1 MSTTRP
7 FVTVHCDGCGATL
20 PTSRTTPAGARGDA
34 DRQGWATSR
43 YGDGYRGN
51 TYPSI
56 RGVAGERGRLD
67 AEAEFDR
74 WLAARDAEVAAKA
87 LRDAADAVKDAIN
100 KVVSALNKDNFDN
113 LMDYAVSIQPLNQ

>member
-43 YGDGYRGN
+43 YGDGYHVN
-51 TYPSI
+51 KPSNEHQ
-56 RGVAGERGRLD
+56 RRDLCPRCRP
-67 AEAEFDR
+67 DR
-74 WLAARDAEVAAKA
+74 PKA
-87 LRDAADAVKDAIN
+87 DVGLFADHNPQEDR
-100 KVVSALNKDNFDN
+100 
-113 LMDYAVSIQPLNQ
+113 